1 MLYVFPGI
9 DTSTLLKELQSGL
22 RLPNPTLSP
31 PNISHIMQSC
41 WLADPT
47 ERPTFSKT
55 RDALFKELQHETEK
69 RNNYQDY
76 LSRLES
82 GLGEK
87 QYKSIRETNSKTSDI
102 QKNISEH
109 DNTNAMSNI
118 VPETEQ
124 IGIDDTDRPE
134 NNQNDVIEMH
144 SSLNLSRSFPF
155 IDDDIISI
163 NTDWDQAIQASI
175 SCDLPLR

>member
-47 ERPTFSKT
+47 ERPTFLKT
-55 RDALFKELQHETEK
+55 KDALFKELQRGAEK

-76 LSRLES
+76 LSRLDSE
-82 GLGEK
+82 LGEK
-87 QYKSIRETNSKTSDI
+87 QYKSIRKTNFKTSDI
-102 QKNISEH
+102 QKNINED
-109 DNTNAMSNI
+109 DNTNALSNI
-118 VPETEQ
+118 VPETEP
-124 IGIDDTDRPE
+124 IGIDDIDRPE
-134 NNQNDVIEMH
+134 NNPNDVIEMH
-144 SSLNLSRSFPF
+144 SSLYLSRSLPF
-155 IDDDIISI
+155 IDDDIMSI
-163 NTDWDQAIQASI
+163 NTE
-175 SCDLPLR
+175 

>member
-1 MLYVFPGI
+1 MLYVLPGI
-9 DTSTLLKELQSGL
+9 DTRTLLSELQSGM

-47 ERPTFSKT
+47 ERPTYSKT
-55 RDALFKELQHETEK
+55 KDALFDELQRETEN

-82 GLGEK
+82 DVGQK
-87 QYKSIRETNSKTSDI
+87 QYKSIRETNSKTSGI
-102 QKNISEH
+102 QKNGAGKINEH
-109 DNTNAMSNI
+109 HNTNLLSDN

-124 IGIDDTDRPE
+124 IGTNDIEIPE
-134 NNQNDVIEMH
+134 HNQKNVVKRH
-144 SSLNLSRSFPF
+144 GSLYSSLSFPF
-155 IDDDIISI
+155 IDDDLMSI
-163 NTDWDQAIQASI
+163 NTE
-175 SCDLPLR
+175 